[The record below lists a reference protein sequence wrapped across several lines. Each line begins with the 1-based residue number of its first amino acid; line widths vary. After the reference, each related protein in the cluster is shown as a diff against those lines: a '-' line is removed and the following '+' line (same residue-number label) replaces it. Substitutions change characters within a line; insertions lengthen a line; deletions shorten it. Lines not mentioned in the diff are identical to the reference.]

1 VKQFILMLMFS
12 GKATDVSSID
22 LYVITKKILMLRL
35 VKLSL
40 LFKVVKYQ
48 ECVTFPGRCLIDNSF
63 HFV

>member
-1 VKQFILMLMFS
+1 MKQFILMLMFS

-40 LFKVVKYQ
+40 LFKGVKYQ
-48 ECVTFPGRCLIDNSF
+48 EGVTFPGRCLIDNSF